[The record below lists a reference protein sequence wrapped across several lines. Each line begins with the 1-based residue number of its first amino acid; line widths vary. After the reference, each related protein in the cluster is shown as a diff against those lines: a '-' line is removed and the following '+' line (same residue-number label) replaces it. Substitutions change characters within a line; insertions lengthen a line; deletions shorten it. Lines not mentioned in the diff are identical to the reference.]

1 LIPVLTFAEA
11 LQAARA
17 TPAAGLTLFDGLR
30 AIDCEALRG
39 FWSGS
44 GLATGHPLDGALE
57 AFGWAGKRFDGDEE
71 VQPLVFGTAAR
82 RFAVRPRLPAA
93 ALPLVLRWPALKRP
107 PIAACVRA
115 LLPLLAT
122 RRSHARLR
130 MVRHRGVLTA
140 AMLYDEVPIIDV
152 FRAVD
157 ADTVLGCMDRKG
169 DRQPFF
175 FVLRRAQA

>member
-1 LIPVLTFAEA
+1 VATLAEA

-17 TPAAGLTLFDGLR
+17 SPEVGLTLFDGMR
-30 AIDCEALRG
+30 AVECEALRG
-39 FWSGS
+39 FWAGS

-57 AFGWAGKRFDGDEE
+57 AFGWAGKRFDSDEDAH
-71 VQPLVFGTAAR
+71 PLVFGPPGR

-93 ALPLVLRWPALKRP
+93 ALPLLLRWPALKRP

-122 RRSHARLR
+122 RRSQARLR

-140 AMLYDEVPIIDV
+140 AMLYDDVPIVDV

-157 ADTVLGCMDRKG
+157 DHTVLGCMDRKG
-169 DRQPFF
+169 DARPFF

>member
-1 LIPVLTFAEA
+1 VPTLAEA
-11 LQAARA
+11 LDAASA
-17 TPAAGLTLFDGLR
+17 PPGTALALFDGLQ
-30 AIDCEALRG
+30 AIECEALRG
-39 FWSGS
+39 FWAGS
-44 GLATGHPLDGALE
+44 GFATGHLLDGALE
-57 AFGWAGKRFDGDEE
+57 AFGWAGKRFDSDEE
-71 VQPLVFGTAAR
+71 VQPLVFGPAGR

-122 RRSHARLR
+122 RRSQARLR

-140 AMLYDEVPIIDV
+140 AMLYDDVPIVDV

-157 ADTVLGCMDRKG
+157 DHTVLGCMDRKG